1 MINTLQGNLKVVLR
15 LTTTVSPT
23 KLVLAI
29 RKAILE
35 KAGVPN
41 FAAELRNCGYE
52 AVDVKNFR

>member
-1 MINTLQGNLKVVLR
+1 MR
-15 LTTTVSPT
+15 LTTSVSPT

-41 FAAELRNCGYE
+41 FAAELRNCSYE